1 MKQHELTQGSA
12 EWLAYR
18 KEHFNASDAPAMMGC
33 SAYKTRSQL
42 LQEMHTGLT
51 PEVDAATQRR
61 FDEGHRFEALAR
73 PLAEKIIG
81 EDLFPVVG
89 SLDEYSASFDG
100 LTMLEDTAFE
110 HKTLNDELRA
120 AFADMQTIA
129 PEFRESASGCS
140 LPLQYKVQM
149 EQQLMVSGA
158 GRVLFMA
165 SKWEGDTL
173 IEELH
178 CWYVADLALRAK
190 IGQGWIQFK
199 KDLAAYAPSAVD
211 AEVIG
216 HTPET
221 LPALRIEVTGMVT
234 ASNLEAYKSH
244 ALAVFTGI
252 NRELKTDQQFADAE
266 KVVKWCGDVEARL
279 AAAKQHALSQ
289 TESID
294 ALFRAIDDISAEAK
308 RTRLELDKLVK
319 ARKEAVRGEIVA
331 GGIAAL
337 REHVAALN
345 ARLGK
350 PYMPTVSAD
359 FAGAIKGK
367 RTIDSLN
374 DAVDTLLA
382 NTKIEASATADR
394 IQANLATLRELGK
407 DHVFLFSDTVQIVMK
422 APDDLTML
430 VKSRI
435 AEHQQKEAARIE
447 AETARIKAE
456 VEQQARVKAEQA
468 VAAQKVIEDAAAA
481 MALAATQ
488 AAMTDQVATGTG
500 ITKITAVLDG
510 ADDAPVMLVEH
521 VPAANVVRLPTP
533 QESAA
538 RILSA
543 YLPEVQKTPPTLK
556 LGQIGERL
564 GFSLTGDFLKNIGFE
579 PAARDKSALLFHE
592 ADFPLICMRLVSHIQ
607 QVQAKRAA

>member
-1 MKQHELTQGSA
+1 
-12 EWLAYR
+12 
-18 KEHFNASDAPAMMGC
+18 
-33 SAYKTRSQL
+33 
-42 LQEMHTGLT
+42 
-51 PEVDAATQRR
+51 
-61 FDEGHRFEALAR
+61 
-73 PLAEKIIG
+73 
-81 EDLFPVVG
+81 
-89 SLDEYSASFDG
+89 
-100 LTMLEDTAFE
+100 
-110 HKTLNDELRA
+110 
-120 AFADMQTIA
+120 
-129 PEFRESASGCS
+129 
-140 LPLQYKVQM
+140 
-149 EQQLMVSGA
+149 
-158 GRVLFMA
+158 
-165 SKWEGDTL
+165 
-173 IEELH
+173 
-178 CWYVADLALRAK
+178 
-190 IGQGWIQFK
+190 
-199 KDLAAYAPSAVD
+199 
-211 AEVIG
+211 
-216 HTPET
+216 
-221 LPALRIEVTGMVT
+221 VT

-244 ALAVFTGI
+244 ALAVFSGI

-294 ALFRAIDDISAEAK
+294 ALFRAIDDISSEAK

-337 REHVAALN
+337 RDHVAALN

-350 PYMPTVSAD
+350 PYMPAVTAD

-407 DHVFLFSDTVQIVMK
+407 DHVFLFSDTAQIVLK
-422 APDDLTML
+422 ANDDLTVL

-435 AEHQQKEAARIE
+435 AEHQQKEAARIA
-447 AETARIKAE
+447 AETARITAE

-468 VAAQKVIEDAAAA
+468 AAAQKVIDDAAAA

-500 ITKITAVLDG
+500 VIKITAVLDG

-521 VPAANVVRLPTP
+521 IPVAQTLQFGGLPVTQAQFDKTYPAKAVKPDGG
-533 QESAA
+533 
-538 RILSA
+538 
-543 YLPEVQKTPPTLK
+543 EVMT

-564 GFSLTGDFLKNIGFE
+564 GFALQAHFLRDLGFE
-579 PAARDKSALLFHE
+579 PSERDKKRPSAVLYRE
-592 ADFPLICMRLVSHIQ
+592 QDFERICTALVEHIHSVCA
-607 QVQAKRAA
+607 VQAA